1 MLLPTFSLISI
12 SIKYILILEYL
23 RNYEYNK
30 INVKRSV
37 YMTYEQNTRLL
48 KFMMMDDLD
57 FYEEFILKLSN
68 EQQEEF
74 FKEVPDFMID
84 FIEWHGRMDLLRD
97 RVYREILRKIR
108 YADDKRNLSSKL

>member
-12 SIKYILILEYL
+12 SIEYILIFEYL

-57 FYEEFILKLSN
+57 FYEEFIIN
-68 EQQEEF
+68 FQ
-74 FKEVPDFMID
+74 M
-84 FIEWHGRMDLLRD
+84 
-97 RVYREILRKIR
+97 
-108 YADDKRNLSSKL
+108 NSKKNFSKKFLTL

>member
-23 RNYEYNK
+23 RNYEYN
-30 INVKRSV
+30 
-37 YMTYEQNTRLL
+37 MTYEQNTRLL
-48 KFMMMDDLD
+48 RFIMMDDLD

-74 FKEVPDFMID
+74 FKEVPDFMSD

>member
-23 RNYEYNK
+23 CNYEYNK
-30 INVKRSV
+30 ISVKRSV

-57 FYEEFILKLSN
+57 FYEEYIL
-68 EQQEEF
+68 
-74 FKEVPDFMID
+74 
-84 FIEWHGRMDLLRD
+84 
-97 RVYREILRKIR
+97 
-108 YADDKRNLSSKL
+108 